1 MVRRFPSLTL
11 LDKEV
16 ISQISFD
23 SPQSAAPSFPVEK
36 PNATS
41 FPVEMGPSF
50 ITGVDGS
57 LVSNFLVRLASLFFK
72 KKMVFSGY
80 ITFASL

>member
-1 MVRRFPSLTL
+1 MVRRFPSLTF

-23 SPQSAAPSFPVEK
+23 SPQSAAPNFPVEK

-41 FPVEMGPSF
+41 FPFEMNSSF

-57 LVSNFLVRLASLFFK
+57 IVSDFLVR
-72 KKMVFSGY
+72 
-80 ITFASL
+80 